1 MPPPIQLEYAP
12 RDQFVQFH
20 MRKQRWACM
29 ICHRRAGKT
38 TACLMDLLDHA
49 ARTPGGRYAYI
60 APLRNQAKTVAWD
73 MLKAFARP
81 VLRGNGP
88 NEAELRVDLVNGSRI
103 TLFGADNP
111 DALRGQAFNGVVLD
125 EYADMP
131 PTLYSVIVRPALADR
146 RGFAVIIGTIKGRN
160 QLWATYEL
168 AKINPDW
175 YTAYLKASE
184 TRILPEDELEDAK
197 RQMSEEQFASEFECD
212 PYAAIMGAYYA
223 HQMSRAEREG
233 RVLEPQQVQ
242 DFVEPSTAVHTA
254 WDLGMGDSTAIWFW
268 QAVGSEIRVIDY
280 YESHGKGLD
289 HYASVLAM
297 RGYRYGKDFV
307 PHDAKVRELGTGKTR
322 VETLVS
328 LGRNPTL
335 IPGHNLIDGINATRV
350 IFPKCSFDAKKCET
364 GLEALR
370 QYRADYDDIKK
381 VFKETPRHDWT
392 SHPADAFRYLAM
404 AYRTMRPPEEEVQPR
419 GVFITL
425 PELSYDQYAETG
437 DKKEERV

>member
-1 MPPPIQLEYAP
+1 MDPIKLEYEP
-12 RDQFVQFH
+12 RAQFIPFH

-29 ICHRRAGKT
+29 VCHRRAGKT

-49 ARTPGGRYAYI
+49 ARTKGGRYAYI

-73 MLKAFARP
+73 MLKTFARP
-81 VLRGNGP
+81 VLRGGP
-88 NEAELRVDLVNGSRI
+88 NEAELRVDLLNGSRI

-131 PTLYSVIVRPALADR
+131 PSLYSVIVRPALADR
-146 RGFAVIIGTIKGRN
+146 RGFAVIIGTVKGRN
-160 QLWATYEL
+160 QLWQTYEL
-168 AKINPDW
+168 AKLNPDW

-184 TRILPEDELEDAK
+184 THILLQEELNDAK
-197 RQMSEEQFASEFECD
+197 RQMSDEQYASEFECD

-223 HQMSRAEREG
+223 AQMARAEREG
-233 RVLEPQQVQ
+233 RVLEQHQIM
-242 DFVEPSTAVHTA
+242 DFVEPETVVHTA
-254 WDLGMGDSTAIWFW
+254 WDLGMGDATSIWFW

-289 HYASVLAM
+289 HYAEVLAM
-297 RGYRYGKDFV
+297 RGYRYGRDFV
-307 PHDAKVRELGTGKTR
+307 PHDAKVRELGTGKSR
-322 VETLVS
+322 VETMVS

-335 IPGHNLIDGINATRV
+335 IPAHNPIDGINAVRL
-350 IFPKCSFDAKKCET
+350 IFPKCWFDAKKCEL

-370 QYRADYDDIKK
+370 QYRADYDEVKK
-381 VFKETPRHDWT
+381 IYKETPRHDWT

-404 AYRTMRPPEEEVQPR
+404 AYRTLKPVEEEVKPK

-425 PELSYDQYAETG
+425 PELSYDDYDEIG
-437 DKKEERV
+437 RREKEERV